1 MKKRKYF
8 TCIVI
13 MILIGVFSAC
23 QNQLNNVMINQNN
36 NSINKKKR
44 MQENQELP
52 LMKFA
57 PDDYKKIYDGGGDYT
72 KDFPLETLGFL
83 HNEMGAWMPKLV
95 QYRIKNKKDL
105 KRSDLRL
112 PIVIRVTADSV
123 NSFDIKVNMV
133 NLKTK
138 EVYSAIPH
146 YVDPHPIAID
156 PMKGSYEVEKE
167 PTFPRGVGGF
177 FNYNLLNY
185 LDVPLESATYEVIA
199 ELDDMKSKPV
209 KVQIIVE

>member
-1 MKKRKYF
+1 M
-8 TCIVI
+8 VI
-13 MILIGVFSAC
+13 IGKIFKWLALALVIFSAC
-23 QNQLNNVMINQNN
+23 QNRLNNVMINQNN
-36 NSINKKKR
+36 NSINKEKR
-44 MQENQELP
+44 MQEKQELP
-52 LMKFA
+52 LMKFT

-123 NSFDIKVNMV
+123 NSFDINVNMV

-138 EVYSAIPH
+138 EV
-146 YVDPHPIAID
+146 
-156 PMKGSYEVEKE
+156 
-167 PTFPRGVGGF
+167 
-177 FNYNLLNY
+177 
-185 LDVPLESATYEVIA
+185 
-199 ELDDMKSKPV
+199 
-209 KVQIIVE
+209 